1 MERSVANF
9 NTIPR
14 GAAKIYTLS
23 FQYQIQQGREVKLNG
38 KGDSYLWF
46 CLLLYPRYPLKITPT
61 NRCSIYED
69 ACSQRTFRRI
79 HRLQADYCLSS
90 LWRVGKDLKMGKFE
104 LTFVS
109 DLFCHTKLV
118 FCIFLR
124 SSRPLLLTFAQ
135 TFGKILSIISPTT
148 KPMNA
153 PRTVAQNQGQ
163 LKVIP
168 TSFILVPLLSWNERK
183 NVKMD

>member
-1 MERSVANF
+1 LKHLFAGKLFFKKPLER
-9 NTIPR
+9 
-14 GAAKIYTLS
+14 YT
-23 FQYQIQQGREVKLNG
+23 Y
-38 KGDSYLWF
+38 SYE
-46 CLLLYPRYPLKITPT
+46 R
-61 NRCSIYED
+61 IYED

-124 SSRPLLLTFAQ
+124 SSQPLLLTFAQ